1 MTLPTDLDFTPGDPN
16 KPLVLLLHGNGG
28 NKDHMVNP
36 AVTTYNYDFRGAL
49 PADREIGWSWY
60 PGVGIWS
67 VVPDQPKDVVG
78 WRQAVQQAGYR
89 TAAYSQV
96 GPRDL
101 LAPAVQ
107 ELGDVMTHL
116 RVRYPGTPVVL
127 LAHSRGGLLARKFL
141 KDNAANAA
149 LVGSIAGLI
158 TLHSPHHGSTL
169 ANVANTLNTVVTAL
183 SMVNPVLASVMSGVR
198 DEVNQPS
205 YQELAVGGPFLT
217 ELQAGEGPVPGVA
230 YATFGGTNPVLTR
243 VNTWSY
249 TVGSAIPQWNWPPYY
264 HVISSSQVPIASP
277 VFGNALCAEYL
288 GSVPEVNTGGDILT
302 TDSGARLPYAAMHK
316 TNSLNHAE
324 ALWDPSLQQ
333 QVLQVLDVIRPDGS
347 LVREANGPA
356 VYVIFGGAKF
366 WVPNPTVLQNYGGW
380 AAVSIVADGTLAAL
394 AAIPRD
400 GTVLKELSGAPVY
413 VIRSGQKCW
422 IPNPTVLQK
431 YGGWSAVRSVPDG
444 GLASIPN
451 GPQAA

>member
-141 KDNAANAA
+141 KDNAANSA

-198 DEVNQPS
+198 DEEIGRAS
-205 YQELAVGGPFLT
+205 CRE
-217 ELQAGEGPVPGVA
+217 
-230 YATFGGTNPVLTR
+230 R
-243 VNTWSY
+243 V
-249 TVGSAIPQWNWPPYY
+249 
-264 HVISSSQVPIASP
+264 
-277 VFGNALCAEYL
+277 
-288 GSVPEVNTGGDILT
+288 
-302 TDSGARLPYAAMHK
+302 
-316 TNSLNHAE
+316 
-324 ALWDPSLQQ
+324 
-333 QVLQVLDVIRPDGS
+333 
-347 LVREANGPA
+347 
-356 VYVIFGGAKF
+356 
-366 WVPNPTVLQNYGGW
+366 
-380 AAVSIVADGTLAAL
+380 
-394 AAIPRD
+394 
-400 GTVLKELSGAPVY
+400 
-413 VIRSGQKCW
+413 
-422 IPNPTVLQK
+422 
-431 YGGWSAVRSVPDG
+431 
-444 GLASIPN
+444 
-451 GPQAA
+451 